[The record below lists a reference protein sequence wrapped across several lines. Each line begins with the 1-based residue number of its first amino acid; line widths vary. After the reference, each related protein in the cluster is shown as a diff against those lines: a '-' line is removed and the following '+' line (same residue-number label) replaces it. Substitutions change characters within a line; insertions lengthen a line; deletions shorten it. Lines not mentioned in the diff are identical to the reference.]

1 MIIIIVDHARYN
13 FFLIIGLLASVS
25 DLTLTYINGSSVLLA
40 WTPPYTLDNV
50 PITGYY
56 IKDGISNITTN
67 STFIVLLTAD
77 PDPCTQT
84 NITVYA
90 VNDVGVGEPDSI
102 HFYYERG

>member
-1 MIIIIVDHARYN
+1 MIIIIFMDHIIIFSY
-13 FFLIIGLLASVS
+13 IGLLASVS

-84 NITVYA
+84 NVTVYA

-102 HFYYERG
+102 HFYYKRG

>member
-1 MIIIIVDHARYN
+1 M
-13 FFLIIGLLASVS
+13 LIGLLASVS

-56 IKDGISNITTN
+56 IKDEISNITTN
-67 STFIVLLTAD
+67 STFVVLSIIIAD
-77 PDPCTQT
+77 PDPCSQT
-84 NITVYA
+84 NVTVYA
-90 VNDVGVGEPDSI
+90 INDVGVGEPDSI

>member
-1 MIIIIVDHARYN
+1 MIIIIFMDHIIIFSY
-13 FFLIIGLLASVS
+13 IGLLASVS

-67 STFIVLLTAD
+67 STFIVLSIAD

-84 NITVYA
+84 NVSVYA
-90 VNDVGVGEPDSI
+90 VNDVGVGEPDCI